1 MKVMIS
7 QSNYI
12 PWHGFFAAL
21 RAVDLYV
28 ILDTVQFTRRDW
40 RSRNRILM
48 NEKPKWLTVPV
59 SGPRSQRINEVVIA
73 DPAWP
78 TSHLGSLK
86 AAYGRQ
92 MSDEV
97 RSLFEEMYAEVA
109 DFEQLTQVNEI
120 LLKRLAESLEI
131 KTPFV
136 RSEEL
141 PDSEDPSERLALM
154 AESVGATEYWSGP
167 AAQDYMDFRPFDS
180 AGIPVNYFDFSKT
193 TGSVEDRRA
202 GRDAGFSVVH
212 DLAERGLAE
221 AARRTGGLR

>member
-1 MKVMIS
+1 MIS

-59 SGPRSQRINEVVIA
+59 SGPRSQRINEVAIA
-73 DPAWP
+73 DSAWT

-86 AAYGRQ
+86 AAYGRH
-92 MSDEV
+92 MSDEAQN
-97 RSLFEEMYAEVA
+97 LFEEMYAEVA
-109 DFEQLTQVNEI
+109 DFTRLTQVNET
-120 LLKRLAESLEI
+120 LLKRLSDVLGI
-131 KTPFV
+131 KTPFK

-154 AESVGATEYWSGP
+154 AHSVGATEYWSGP
-167 AAQDYMDFRPFDS
+167 AAKDYMDYGPFDS
-180 AGIPVNYFDFSKT
+180 KSIPVNYFDFSET

-202 GRDAGFSVVH
+202 GRDVGLSVVH
-212 DLAERGLAE
+212 DLATLGVSETAQRATGL
-221 AARRTGGLR
+221 G